1 MTIWTIGRPVLQIP
15 SYLYLECS
23 LWSIQIEVKR
33 VYFKIDRV
41 CGLYTNILKQILF
54 WFINIHHKL
63 ILFAFSGWELI
74 QTVLWK
80 KKFIMNILEI
90 FIISLVLQTYI
101 HADPSQSGRVTF
113 RHGEPNCP
121 FPCGTGALCQ
131 EDSNGKATCRLF
143 FSNSWI

>member
-1 MTIWTIGRPVLQIP
+1 M
-15 SYLYLECS
+15 
-23 LWSIQIEVKR
+23 
-33 VYFKIDRV
+33 
-41 CGLYTNILKQILF
+41 NILK
-54 WFINIHHKL
+54 
-63 ILFAFSGWELI
+63 
-74 QTVLWK
+74 
-80 KKFIMNILEI
+80 I

-143 FSNSWI
+143 FFQIYEFKFLSSFLKKVNELKKIHIFLLAVKLDSFQY